1 MIYTDYLA
9 ANARIG
15 ANTKVGLF
23 EEEGYEVALDYENR
37 DVSTVNSYRNYRIYF
52 YFKTRN
58 SNCMAYPFALTTR
71 NELTDF
77 AYMENGFKLEMAKS
91 RYLTIDIIWSAVR
104 KVNNRY
110 AFDARV
116 NTATQEGREYT
127 AVGIY
132 SFTVKNP
139 VTGDTTIK
147 TIYVGDDPIYKA
159 LANGKT
165 IDAIN
170 DILAQRSEFKEDGL
184 VYLESGAVSKSLSN
198 ESEINGAQ
206 LGSDINADESIAGLE
221 KDISDV
227 SEKSEDTQS
236 ESLPADLNKDQENQ

>member
-1 MIYTDYLA
+1 MYGI
-9 ANARIG
+9 
-15 ANTKVGLF
+15 
-23 EEEGYEVALDYENR
+23 
-37 DVSTVNSYRNYRIYF
+37 S
-52 YFKTRN
+52 
-58 SNCMAYPFALTTR
+58 FALTTG

-91 RYLTIDIIWSAVR
+91 RYLTIDIVWSAVR

-159 LANGKT
+159 PANGKT

-184 VYLESGAVSKSLSN
+184 VYFGKRR
-198 ESEINGAQ
+198 
-206 LGSDINADESIAGLE
+206 SIQIIIKRIG
-221 KDISDV
+221 
-227 SEKSEDTQS
+227 
-236 ESLPADLNKDQENQ
+236 NQRCAIRIGYKC

>member
-15 ANTKVGLF
+15 TNTKVGLF

-52 YFKTRN
+52 YFKIMN
-58 SNCMAYPFALTTR
+58 GNCMAYPFALTTG
-71 NELTDF
+71 NELADF
-77 AYMENGFKLEMAKS
+77 AYTENGFKLELAKS
-91 RYLTIDIIWSAVR
+91 RYLTIGIIWSAVR

-139 VTGDTTIK
+139 VTAATTIK
-147 TIYVGDDPIYKA
+147 IIYV
-159 LANGKT
+159 
-165 IDAIN
+165 
-170 DILAQRSEFKEDGL
+170 
-184 VYLESGAVSKSLSN
+184 
-198 ESEINGAQ
+198 
-206 LGSDINADESIAGLE
+206 
-221 KDISDV
+221 
-227 SEKSEDTQS
+227 
-236 ESLPADLNKDQENQ
+236 